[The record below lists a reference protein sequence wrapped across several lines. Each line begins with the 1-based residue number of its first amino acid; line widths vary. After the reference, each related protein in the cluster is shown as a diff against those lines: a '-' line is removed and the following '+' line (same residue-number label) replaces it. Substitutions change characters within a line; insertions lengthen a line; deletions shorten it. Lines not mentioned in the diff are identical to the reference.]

1 MTHFSQQTNKLYE
14 NFIIEIV
21 HKIKNEFLLSLRD
34 GTGRHPGFRN
44 QCTCACRFESDRRQI
59 ILFSFLLFNL
69 KGKEENEGYISL
81 FCSKAKR
88 KTVKKNICYF
98 FRILNIEKFFFF
110 RK

>member
-1 MTHFSQQTNKLYE
+1 
-14 NFIIEIV
+14 
-21 HKIKNEFLLSLRD
+21 
-34 GTGRHPGFRN
+34 
-44 QCTCACRFESDRRQI
+44 
-59 ILFSFLLFNL
+59 LFSFLLFNL